1 MNREEKWN
9 SNNKRTLLTPKK
21 GRKKQKANIK
31 QVEQIEK
38 N

>member
-1 MNREEKWN
+1 MSREGKWN
-9 SNNKRTLLTPKK
+9 SNNKRTLLTQKK
-21 GRKKQKANIK
+21 GMKKQKANIK